1 MHTSV
6 VRLPPAL
13 ATPFEEM
20 SGQLIIRLARY
31 AWDISLPGGHCKPQY
46 ILADIYYATTAI
58 NIVTDWFYA
67 LLPLPL
73 LWSVPLN
80 TSSKISVGFLLS
92 LGILASLSAC
102 IRLKYTIALTSSSD
116 YLYSIAN
123 VVVWGFAE
131 VGIGFFVSCL
141 ATLRPLFKKALQLGP
156 SSGRRSTR
164 KDQDFEMIS
173 SQLRPNGRGA
183 MLASLSSKVVGKK
196 DGSTQNGRRSSWI
209 SSEASEENLVAQDA
223 KGQGIF
229 VSKSVLQSREA
240 RDAR

>member
-1 MHTSV
+1 
-6 VRLPPAL
+6 L
-13 ATPFEEM
+13 FEEM
-20 SGQLIIRLARY
+20 GVQLTFRSPRY
-31 AWDISLPGGHCKPQY
+31 AWDTSTPGGHCKPQY

-58 NIVTDWFYA
+58 NIATDWFYA

-80 TSSKISVGFLLS
+80 TNSKISVGFLLS

-102 IRLKYTIALTSSSD
+102 IRLKYTIALTSSTD

-123 VVVWGFAE
+123 VVVWGYAE

-141 ATLRPLFKKALQLGP
+141 ATLRPLFKKVLQLSP
-156 SSGRRSTR
+156 SSGHRSTR
-164 KDQDFEMIS
+164 KEQDFEMML
-173 SQLRPNGRGA
+173 SQLRPGGGKSA

-196 DGSTQNGRRSSWI
+196 DGGAQNTRRSSWI
-209 SSEASEENLVAQDA
+209 PSEASEENLVVQDT
-223 KGQGIF
+223 KVQGIY
-229 VSKSVLQSREA
+229 VSRSVLQSMEA